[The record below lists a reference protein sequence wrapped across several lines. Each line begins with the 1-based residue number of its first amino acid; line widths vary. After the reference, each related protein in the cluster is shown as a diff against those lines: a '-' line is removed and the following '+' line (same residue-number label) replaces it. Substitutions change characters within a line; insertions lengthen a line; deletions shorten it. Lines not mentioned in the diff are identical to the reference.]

1 MEIARSMS
9 MEKAVILP
17 TRQTN
22 MVLPMV
28 IAPEVEDNERVSNR
42 RRDGICGELGTK
54 GWDQTAGVSIIISL
68 SITRTLRSRLSLQVG
83 DRGQ

>member
-22 MVLPMV
+22 MVIPMMT
-28 IAPEVEDNERVSNR
+28 APEVEDNERVSNR
-42 RRDGICGELGTK
+42 RRDGIWGELGTK
-54 GWDQTAGVSIIISL
+54 C
-68 SITRTLRSRLSLQVG
+68 
-83 DRGQ
+83 